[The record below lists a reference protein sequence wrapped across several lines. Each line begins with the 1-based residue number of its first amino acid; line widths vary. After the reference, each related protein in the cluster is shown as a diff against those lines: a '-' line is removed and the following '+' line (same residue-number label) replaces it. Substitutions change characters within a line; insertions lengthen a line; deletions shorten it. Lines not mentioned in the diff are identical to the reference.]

1 MPAAA
6 RNSELSSGDRLA
18 RRNAAILAA
27 TQALAGSNNTVMLA
41 TGSITGAMLAPDKAY
56 ATLPITI
63 YVIGMWLGTL
73 PVGMLARRFGRRIAF
88 QTGTLFGILTGL
100 FGYAA
105 VMQGSFLLFNASAI
119 CCGLYAAA
127 HQAYRFAAADTASE
141 AFRPKAIAYVLAGGI
156 FAGILGPQ
164 MVIFTKDIWPP
175 YLFAASYLTQAGAAA
190 LAGLV
195 LFFLDIPR
203 PPRLQSEGEGRP
215 LGQILRQPRFAVAV
229 LCGVASYAM
238 MNLVMTSAPL
248 AMIDCNHSV
257 GDAALGLQWHVLGMY
272 APSFF
277 SGALIARFGS
287 ERVIGA
293 GFVILL
299 ASAAFGLA
307 GTSLWH
313 FWLGLTLLGMGWNFG
328 FIGATAMVTQCC
340 RPEERVRA
348 QSFNDF
354 LIFGAM
360 ALGSFAS
367 GNVLVTY
374 GWAAVNSIVFP
385 VILAAFALL
394 LWFTLRSRKIA
405 V

>member
-1 MPAAA
+1 MSVAA
-6 RNSELSSGDRLA
+6 RNSELSPGDRLA

-156 FAGILGPQ
+156 FAAILGPQ
-164 MVIFTKDIWPP
+164 MVILTKDIWPP
-175 YLFAASYLTQAGAAA
+175 YLFAASYLTQAGAAV

-203 PPRLQSEGEGRP
+203 LPRLQREGESRP

-313 FWLGLTLLGMGWNFG
+313 FWLGLTLLGIGWNFG
-328 FIGATAMVTQCC
+328 FIGATTMVTQCC

-354 LIFGAM
+354 LVFGAM

-385 VILAAFALL
+385 VILVAFALL
-394 LWFTLRSRKIA
+394 LWFTLRGRKIE